1 MIVIQPSNSIFYK
14 KKIDLHKVADA
25 RFKMTDQ
32 NGWYLK
38 CFIFR
43 IDRGFLKVTDETE
56 VTF

>member
-1 MIVIQPSNSIFYK
+1 MIVIQPSNPIFYRI
-14 KKIDLHKVADA
+14 IDLHKVADA

-32 NGWYLK
+32 KGRYLK